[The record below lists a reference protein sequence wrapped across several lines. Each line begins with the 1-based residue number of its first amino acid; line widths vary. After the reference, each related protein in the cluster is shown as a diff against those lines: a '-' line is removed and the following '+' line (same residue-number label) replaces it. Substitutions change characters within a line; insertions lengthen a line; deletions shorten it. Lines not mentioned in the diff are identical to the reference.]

1 MKKYTYD
8 LTFQDVLKEL
18 FEENSPCWYQGEN
31 FRDGVVFLKQF
42 GDLRERI
49 FTTDNKFGWEQ
60 DTPIISQNVCTQKYR
75 RVTTQADAER
85 KV

>member
-1 MKKYTYD
+1 MKKKYIYD

-18 FEENSPCWYQGEN
+18 FEEDSPCWYQGEN
-31 FRDGVVFLKQF
+31 FRDGVVFLKQW

-49 FTTDNKFGWEQ
+49 FTAEFGWQQ
-60 DTPIISQNVCTQKYR
+60 DTPIISQNVYNQKYR

-85 KV
+85 RI